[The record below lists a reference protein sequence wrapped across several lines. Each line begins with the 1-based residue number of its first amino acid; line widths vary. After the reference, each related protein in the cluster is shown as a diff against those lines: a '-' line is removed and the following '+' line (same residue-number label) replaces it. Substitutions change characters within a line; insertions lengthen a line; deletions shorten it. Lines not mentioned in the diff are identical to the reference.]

1 MRDMTEKQFL
11 AALAC
16 HGIGAPDGVFLM
28 CSIPTAND
36 GMLCI
41 SLLNYA
47 DAKHK
52 VNYRMALADL
62 LREKDKVEKEIETSR
77 SEANG

>member
-1 MRDMTEKQFL
+1 MTEKQFF
-11 AALAC
+11 AALVR

-28 CSIPTAND
+28 CSIPTAD
-36 GMLCI
+36 GGMRCV

-62 LREKDKVEKEIETSR
+62 LREKDKVEKEI
-77 SEANG
+77 